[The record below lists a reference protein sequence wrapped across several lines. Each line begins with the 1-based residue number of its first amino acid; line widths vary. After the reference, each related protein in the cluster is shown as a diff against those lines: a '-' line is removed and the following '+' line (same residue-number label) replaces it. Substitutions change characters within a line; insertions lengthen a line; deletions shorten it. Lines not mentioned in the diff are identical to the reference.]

1 MEVKGLLLDPA
12 SETPVLLL
20 QAVGGTLV
28 LPIWIDIMK
37 PWVARRRAQLPAPPS
52 FERPSNVIMVMTSK
66 GLEAFIA
73 GTEPGIR

>member
-1 MEVKGLLLDPA
+1 
-12 SETPVLLL
+12 
-20 QAVGGTLV
+20 
-28 LPIWIDIMK
+28 MK
-37 PWVARRRAQLPAPPS
+37 PWVEKRRAELPEPPV

>member
-1 MEVKGLLLDPA
+1 
-12 SETPVLLL
+12 
-20 QAVGGTLV
+20 
-28 LPIWIDIMK
+28 MK
-37 PWVARRRAQLPAPPS
+37 PWVERRRAELPEPPS